1 MGQLT
6 GEGLLATEWTLIGI
20 AFCLIIARINL
31 RIFHLKSGFVLS
43 DVFIA
48 VAFAAGLSLNAVD
61 ITLYHAGIYEASVD
75 FRLTTWVASEAE
87 SVRVYSTLYFLY
99 FPFYIEQYC
108 NKGTLLAL
116 FYEIF
121 GNGSTRTRVSLAC
134 IVVYCTAGFITTIS
148 MILFLCKWGCYW
160 SYTDV
165 CPLRCW
171 QVNDNLGWA
180 FHFTSDILSKSDC
193 RIPAHPSPPLLTSE
207 IPVFVFPLVNISRL
221 NMSEAQKISA
231 SVTFAIG
238 LINIII
244 TIARW
249 FVVQAVFTKVPA
261 LNTGE
266 AMAVADGHIG
276 LIVSILPSLRP
287 YLRIWQKSAGSWRS
301 KLSGSSEDRPK
312 EGSLST
318 SQDVSIA
325 RTSSSKADETNHA

>member
-6 GEGLLATEWTLIGI
+6 GEGLLAIEWTLIGI
-20 AFCLIIARINL
+20 AFCLIVARINL
-31 RIFHLKSGFVLS
+31 RVFHLKSGFVLS

-61 ITLYHAGIYEASVD
+61 VTLYHAGIYEASVD
-75 FRLTTWVASEAE
+75 FRMTTWVASEAE
-87 SVRVYSTLYFLY
+87 SVRVYRTLYFLY
-99 FPFYIEQYC
+99 FPFYIQQYC

-134 IVVYCTAGFITTIS
+134 IVVYCAAGFITTIS

-165 CPLRCW
+165 CPFRCW

-180 FHFTSDILSKSDC
+180 FHFSSDIL
-193 RIPAHPSPPLLTSE
+193 I
-207 IPVFVFPLVNISRL
+207 FVFPLVNISRL
-221 NMSEAQKISA
+221 NMSKAQKISA

-238 LINIII
+238 LINIVI
-244 TIARW
+244 TLARW

-301 KLSGSSEDRPK
+301 KLSGPSEDRPK

-318 SQDVSIA
+318 SQDVSTA
-325 RTSSSKADETNHA
+325 RTSSSKADETSHA